1 MNEEQHA
8 ELVVEWKK
16 VFRLYNELGEQLDKL
31 SVTSNCYLTLAMDAA
46 KETADEYNERNRIS

>member
-31 SVTSNCYLTLAMDAA
+31 SVTSGCYLTLAMDAA
-46 KETADEYNERNRIS
+46 KETADEYNERNKIS